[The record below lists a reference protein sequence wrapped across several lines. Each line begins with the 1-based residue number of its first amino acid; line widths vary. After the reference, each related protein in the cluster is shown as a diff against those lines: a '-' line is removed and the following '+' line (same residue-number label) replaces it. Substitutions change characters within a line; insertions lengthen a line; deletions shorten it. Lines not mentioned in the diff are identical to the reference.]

1 MRAMS
6 SVSSTRWG
14 TSSRDPAPTVFERL
28 AHLLERTPVLA
39 HRAENRRV
47 HRALTLQRLGATW
60 RCPAG
65 HLQPQDFR
73 EVKAIVIGLIGPTA
87 TTKSSYLGSLLYQ
100 LTNHAI
106 LNDMGLRFTIQDEPS
121 RRRWEQLYEGQLRS
135 KRAPG
140 TTLRPGREEQT
151 PPLVV
156 RMTVHP
162 PAGRDGR
169 YDLVFFD
176 SAGEVQQTG
185 HDVAVHSPFVQL
197 MHAALLFY
205 TPKALQ
211 FPRDVYRLPAEE
223 QSQTAPGPSRVVGT
237 FTTLQAQLSQHPAYV
252 GRHPTRDLPVAA
264 VLSKADELTELV
276 DREFGGGGFPS
287 LPLDGSYFLNPLR
300 APGAAGPAAVR
311 DHPPLRRRGHPAGHR
326 TALPAADL
334 PRRLGHGLRAQRARR
349 VPRLPSAER
358 GRTAA
363 RRAART
369 AQDRPTGD
377 PCLSPSAASRSCSA
391 GPPTL
396 CSAVTVSVRSS
407 RPRAGRC
414 PPGDR
419 DAGLGLRARFLDQGS
434 ATMISDGSPP
444 PRCLAYELTEA
455 GTLLISK
462 AYAAG
467 ASRPGQYVVHA
478 LLDPTG
484 TLRPRDLFGCAE
496 SGLLLAEQP
505 AGEADPTGRRCW
517 CRGSRP
523 EPRPAWTAPSR
534 PRWRCCCAVWPSDG
548 R

>member
-1 MRAMS
+1 MPLCVQCPRTYARDEFRL
-6 SVSSTRWG
+6 VDAVG
-14 TSSRDPAPTVFERL
+14 NPLADPAPTVFERL
-28 AHLLERTPVLA
+28 AFLLERTPVLA

-47 HRALTLQRLGATW
+47 QRALTLQRLGATW

-106 LNDMGLRFTIQDEPS
+106 LNDMGLRFTILDEPS

-135 KRAPG
+135 KRAPA

-156 RMTVHP
+156 RMTVNP

-252 GRHPTRDLPVAA
+252 GRHPARDLPVAA
-264 VLSKADELTELV
+264 VLSKADELTDLV

-287 LPLDGSYFLNPLR
+287 LPLDGSYFDNPLQLQEQQGR
-300 APGAAGPAAVR
+300 LPYEITRRYAGAGILQAIEQLSRLRTFHAVSAMGCEPNELGVFPDYR
-311 DHPPLRRRGHPAGHR
+311 PLNVAEPLLAV
-326 TALPAADL
+326 L
-334 PRRLGHGLRAQRARR
+334 HGLRKI
-349 VPRLPSAER
+349 
-358 GRTAA
+358 G
-363 RRAART
+363 
-369 AQDRPTGD
+369 
-377 PCLSPSAASRSCSA
+377 
-391 GPPTL
+391 
-396 CSAVTVSVRSS
+396 
-407 RPRAGRC
+407 
-414 PPGDR
+414 
-419 DAGLGLRARFLDQGS
+419 
-434 ATMISDGSPP
+434 
-444 PRCLAYELTEA
+444 
-455 GTLLISK
+455 
-462 AYAAG
+462 
-467 ASRPGQYVVHA
+467 
-478 LLDPTG
+478 
-484 TLRPRDLFGCAE
+484 
-496 SGLLLAEQP
+496 
-505 AGEADPTGRRCW
+505 
-517 CRGSRP
+517 RP
-523 EPRPAWTAPSR
+523 ETH
-534 PRWRCCCAVWPSDG
+534 V
-548 R
+548 

>member
-1 MRAMS
+1 M
-6 SVSSTRWG
+6 
-14 TSSRDPAPTVFERL
+14 
-28 AHLLERTPVLA
+28 
-39 HRAENRRV
+39 
-47 HRALTLQRLGATW
+47 
-60 RCPAG
+60 
-65 HLQPQDFR
+65 
-73 EVKAIVIGLIGPTA
+73 IGLIGPTA

-121 RRRWEQLYEGQLRS
+121 RRRWEQLYEGQLRN

-276 DREFGGGGFPS
+276 DREFGGGGVPQPAVGWQL
-287 LPLDGSYFLNPLR
+287 LPQ
-300 APGAAGPAAVR
+300 
-311 DHPPLRRRGHPAGHR
+311 PAGLQEQQGRLPYEITRRYAGAGILQAIEQLSRLR
-326 TALPAADL
+326 TFHAVSAMGCEPNE
-334 PRRLGHGLRAQRARR
+334 LGVFPDYRPLNVAEPLLAVLHGLRKI
-349 VPRLPSAER
+349 
-358 GRTAA
+358 GRPDTH
-363 RRAART
+363 
-369 AQDRPTGD
+369 
-377 PCLSPSAASRSCSA
+377 
-391 GPPTL
+391 
-396 CSAVTVSVRSS
+396 V
-407 RPRAGRC
+407 
-414 PPGDR
+414 
-419 DAGLGLRARFLDQGS
+419 
-434 ATMISDGSPP
+434 
-444 PRCLAYELTEA
+444 
-455 GTLLISK
+455 
-462 AYAAG
+462 
-467 ASRPGQYVVHA
+467 
-478 LLDPTG
+478 
-484 TLRPRDLFGCAE
+484 
-496 SGLLLAEQP
+496 
-505 AGEADPTGRRCW
+505 
-517 CRGSRP
+517 
-523 EPRPAWTAPSR
+523 
-534 PRWRCCCAVWPSDG
+534 
-548 R
+548 